1 MGACVAVRSYDV
13 RKADDDTTPCVASV
27 GAGCIVTVQEA
38 ILAHWFHGRGLA
50 IAVGLQISMSRL
62 VRGLGQ
68 PPRARPLAHA
78 AMTVELSGDGH
89 GG

>member
-1 MGACVAVRSYDV
+1 VRWIE
-13 RKADDDTTPCVASV
+13 PASV

-62 VRGLGQ
+62 VR
-68 PPRARPLAHA
+68 PSA
-78 AMTVELSGDGH
+78 AER
-89 GG
+89 